1 VPAVVVGDEGGLRQ
15 VVTNL
20 VANAVRHTP
29 AGTPV
34 EVAVGVEP
42 AADSAGA
49 AGPRAVLEVRDHGPG
64 LPDEEAGRVFERF
77 YRVDSSRRRGT
88 GGGSGLGLSI
98 VSAVTSAH
106 GGTVGVRTTP
116 GGGATFRVALP
127 ATVDGALDDR
137 PEPAPVPAE
146 SPGSRQA

>member
-1 VPAVVVGDEGGLRQ
+1 

-29 AGTPV
+29 DGTPV

-42 AADSAGA
+42 ASQAA
-49 AGPRAVLEVRDHGPG
+49 AGDGNAAAAGDRPCAVLEVRDHGAG
-64 LPDEEAGRVFERF
+64 LPPDEAGKIFERF
-77 YRVDSSRRRGT
+77 YRVDSSRRRGN

-98 VSAVTSAH
+98 VSAVTAAH
-106 GGTVGVRTTP
+106 GGTVDVRTTP

-127 ATVDGALDDR
+127 LATQPSASA
-137 PEPAPVPAE
+137 PA
-146 SPGSRQA
+146 